1 MARIAKPLAGTK
13 TYNDYLIAMG
23 SLKSGI
29 FIDFY
34 YHFSIF
40 NEKQLFHFK
49 PYGVR
54 FKGFLNF
61 DDDMP
66 RHGTA
71 RHGNTGSWSAPP
83 PGDEIPHEDL
93 PSLRSEINCF
103 L

>member
-29 FIDFY
+29 FIDFII
-34 YHFSIF
+34 IF
-40 NEKQLFHFK
+40 PLFNAKQLFHFK

-61 DDDMP
+61 DDDTTRKHRILVSP
-66 RHGTA
+66 PSRG
-71 RHGNTGSWSAPP
+71 RNTS
-83 PGDEIPHEDL
+83 
-93 PSLRSEINCF
+93 
-103 L
+103 